1 MEEEGNR
8 INEKMI
14 VVALRCFIFF
24 GIIVAYS
31 AGVWNLINGYFGKEF
46 HAYMA
51 KHPER
56 PIPPR
61 LLQSGNESS
70 GATEIDAVAISALL
84 ESVSRDYS
92 REEEGEHEKLCNMMD
107 QVHRPRTEEEGD
119 GDDDTAA
126 ADNSVYIADDADLII
141 SSALNHNPIDET
153 WWSNYW
159 GEKDSLPENRSAGQN
174 DEDQDGNNGFC
185 RPLKPED
192 EESCSK

>member
-1 MEEEGNR
+1 
-8 INEKMI
+8 MI

-61 LLQSGNESS
+61 LQPGAGLGNESS

-84 ESVSRDYS
+84 ESAPCGDFR
-92 REEEGEHEKLCNMMD
+92 EEGEKLCKMMD
-107 QVHRPRTEEEGD
+107 QVQRPRTEEVDD
-119 GDDDTAA
+119 GDDDSA
-126 ADNSVYIADDADLII
+126 ADNSVFVADGDLII

-159 GEKDSLPENRSAGQN
+159 GEKDFLHENRSAEHN
-174 DEDQDGNNGFC
+174 DKDQGFC
-185 RPLKPED
+185 PLHPTE
-192 EESCSK
+192 EESCRNE